1 MAATA
6 AGITVRGLH
15 KIFRHKGRVVE
26 ALQDIHLEIK
36 PGQFLA
42 LVGSSGCGKTTLL
55 RILLGLERD
64 FEGEALL
71 DGAPITGPGLDRGIV
86 FQEHRLLPW
95 LTLKENVAFGLRG
108 VLDRAE
114 RELRIARVIHL
125 VGLEGFENAY
135 PGQLSGGMAQRTAI
149 ARALV
154 NRPKVLLLDEPL
166 GALDALTRLKLQRE
180 LDALLRAEG
189 VTTVLVTHDIE
200 EAVYF
205 SDRVAV
211 LSARPG
217 RLKRSLAVHLP
228 RPRDR
233 NSREFLALKDELL
246 EEFQLAEHPD
256 PDSKIEYAI

>member
-1 MAATA
+1 
-6 AGITVRGLH
+6 
-15 KIFRHKGRVVE
+15 
-26 ALQDIHLEIK
+26 
-36 PGQFLA
+36 
-42 LVGSSGCGKTTLL
+42 
-55 RILLGLERD
+55 
-64 FEGEALL
+64 
-71 DGAPITGPGLDRGIV
+71 
-86 FQEHRLLPW
+86 
-95 LTLKENVAFGLRG
+95 
-108 VLDRAE
+108 
-114 RELRIARVIHL
+114 
-125 VGLEGFENAY
+125 
-135 PGQLSGGMAQRTAI
+135 
-149 ARALV
+149 
-154 NRPKVLLLDEPL
+154 
-166 GALDALTRLKLQRE
+166 LKLQRE